1 MKRVVI
7 AALFLLTACDPAP
20 RPKSPPTTITV
31 SETVEVDKTAVLD
44 SGGIGAVRLDMT
56 LEQLQATGEVGGDA
70 GGPEFSCPVYAL
82 KAVKGWVGVQDGVA
96 VEIRV
101 ESSVRTPENLRIGD
115 SRARMHEV
123 YPDVKPNPHTFIQDL
138 GGGTQYKFIFESA
151 GDTLT
156 GISLTK
162 VDAGC
167 LT

>member
-7 AALFLLTACDPAP
+7 AALLLLTACDPAP
-20 RPKSPPTTITV
+20 RPATPPTTITV
-31 SETVEVDKTAVLD
+31 SETVEVDNSPVID
-44 SGGIGAVRLDMT
+44 SRGIGAVRLDMA
-56 LEQLQATGEVGGDA
+56 LPELQATGEVGDRVDGL
-70 GGPEFSCPVYAL
+70 EFSCPVYEL
-82 KAVKGWVGVQDGVA
+82 KAVRGWIGIEDGVA

-101 ESSVRTPENLRIGD
+101 ESNARTPENLRIGD

-123 YPDVKPNPHTFIQDL
+123 YPDVSQNPHGFIQELDAD
-138 GGGTQYKFIFESA
+138 TRYKFIFQNA

-162 VDAGC
+162 VDRGC